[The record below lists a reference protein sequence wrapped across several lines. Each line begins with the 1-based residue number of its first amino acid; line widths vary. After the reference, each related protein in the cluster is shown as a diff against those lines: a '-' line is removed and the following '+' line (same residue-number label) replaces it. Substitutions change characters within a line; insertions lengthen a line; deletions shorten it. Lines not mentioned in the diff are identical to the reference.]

1 MQTRTGTERAHADT
15 HTEVSFWCL
24 ALCLY
29 MCLCIVLFHG
39 VVFVVFCDGV
49 VFVVVGIGCI
59 VIAATAADVMI
70 TFDI

>member
-1 MQTRTGTERAHADT
+1 
-15 HTEVSFWCL
+15 
-24 ALCLY
+24 
-29 MCLCIVLFHG
+29 MCLCMVLFHG

-49 VFVVVGIGCI
+49 VCVVVGIGRV